1 MSLRMTRCGLI
12 LLNVFQSGKYPYQMK
27 LWLRLIWA
35 HLSWRWRSK
44 LAVSGVGVRN
54 FIVWPTDIDIFRHM
68 NNGIYLTL
76 LDLARFDLM
85 KRANAWQKLKK
96 AHIHPVVVQE
106 TITFRKSLTP
116 WLRFQ
121 IETKMLGWD
130 EQAFYI
136 GQRFVVKGEIYA
148 EAVVKLRFLK
158 SPKGTPTPTE
168 VNAVLGGWPGPVPE
182 LPSWIFD
189 WNKAAALPKG
199 KESAPSNWTK

>member
-1 MSLRMTRCGLI
+1 
-12 LLNVFQSGKYPYQMK
+12 MK

-35 HLSWRWRSK
+35 HLTWRWRSK
-44 LAVSGVGVRN
+44 LTVSDVGVRN

-85 KRANAWQKLKK
+85 KRSHAWQTLKK

-121 IETKMLGWD
+121 VETKIHGWD
-130 EQAFYI
+130 EQAFFI
-136 GQRFVVKGEIYA
+136 GQRFVVKGQIYA

-158 SPKGTPTPTE
+158 SPKGTPTPAE
-168 VNAVLGGWPGPVPE
+168 VMSILGGWQGQHPE
-182 LPSWIFD
+182 LPSWVVD
-189 WNKAAALPKG
+189 WNTAAALPKG
-199 KESAPSNWTK
+199 KESAPSNWSK